1 MTNALFEL
9 SSQGQ
14 SVWLD
19 FISRALLESGELARL
34 IEQDGV
40 RGVTSNPTIFA
51 AAIEKSSDYD
61 ADIKA
66 WVREK
71 ELGVGELFEALAVAD
86 IRRGAD
92 LLRPVFDATGGADGF
107 ISLEVSPYL
116 AMDAAETIAEARRLW
131 RAVGRPNLMIK
142 VPGTEP
148 GLAAIRT
155 LIAEEINVNVTLLFS
170 ISAYEAVAEAYMEGL
185 EALLSRGQTLSR
197 VASVA
202 SFFVSR
208 IDQSVEKLVTKRLPA
223 ASAGEASALRELIG
237 KVAIANAKLAYQQYK
252 RLIASPRWQRL
263 ASAGARPQRL
273 LWASTS
279 TKSKDLP
286 PTYYVSALI
295 GRDTVNTMP
304 PETLAAV
311 KSSMKVAPTL
321 EEDLPAAES
330 VMQTLER
337 LGISLAAI
345 TEDLLR
351 EGVQRFAADADRL
364 YAAVA
369 RRRAEALGMPVPA
382 QRLHLPEPKLS
393 EALATERERWRQN
406 GLIRRVWARDAKIWT
421 GTNEAQWLGWLDAVA
436 QAKAALPGYEAFKEE
451 IAAKGIRHVV
461 LLGMGGSSLGAE
473 VLASIL
479 PASSNAARLV
489 VVDTTDPVEIRAAE
503 QAIDLRHT
511 LFVVASKSGTTLEPN
526 LLFNYFWERVAS
538 ETESPGRQFVAITDP
553 GSALEAEARR
563 HGFWRIFHGEP
574 SIGGRYSV
582 LSAFGLVCAAALGL
596 DLSSLLALAGAMAAS
611 CGPLV
616 PPEENP
622 GVELGIIL
630 GVAAQRGR
638 NKLTILA
645 SPSLAP
651 LGAWLEQLLAESTGK
666 QGMGIV
672 PIVDEPEADAAAYG
686 SDRLFVALEAL
697 APADASLER
706 RCEILRAAG
715 HPVVQIPVASRLHI
729 GAEFFRWE
737 MATAVAGA
745 VLGIN
750 PFDQPDVEAS
760 KQKTRTLTA
769 EVEKEGRLSL
779 PEPIFQEG
787 GLALYTSPELA
798 AKLGSHR
805 SLADYLRAHFLQV
818 QPGDYVALL
827 AYLARD
833 AAHIELLQAMRAQIL
848 RAKRVATCIG
858 FGPRFLHSTG
868 QLHKGGPNSGVFLQI
883 TNDDADDINIPGHRY
898 TFGTVKTAQ
907 AFGDFAVMAERGRR
921 IMGVHISADTQAG
934 LNQLATVLKEAI
946 A

>member
-1 MTNALFEL
+1 MTNALLEL

-19 FISRALLESGELARL
+19 FLSRALLESGELARL
-34 IEQDGV
+34 IEQDGL

-61 ADIKA
+61 ADIRA

-71 ELGVGELFEALAVAD
+71 DLGVGELFEALAVAD
-86 IRRGAD
+86 IQRGAD

-148 GLAAIRT
+148 GLTAIRS
-155 LIAEEINVNVTLLFS
+155 LIAEEINVNVTLLFAV
-170 ISAYEAVAEAYMEGL
+170 SAYEAVAEAYMEGL
-185 EALLSRGQTLSR
+185 ETLLARGKALNR

-208 IDQSVEKLVTKRLPA
+208 IDQSVEKLVTKRLPT
-223 ASAGEASALRELIG
+223 ASAGESSALLGLLG
-237 KVAIANAKLAYQQYK
+237 KVAIANAKLAYQHYK
-252 RLIASPRWQRL
+252 RLIASSRWQRL

-295 GRDTVNTMP
+295 GPDTVNTMP

-311 KSSMKVAPTL
+311 KSSLKVTPTL
-321 EEDLPAAES
+321 EEDLPAAER

-369 RRRAEALGMPVPA
+369 RRRAEALGIPVPA
-382 QRLHLPEPKLS
+382 QRLHLPEPRLS
-393 EALATERERWRQN
+393 EAVAAERERWRQN

-421 GTNEAQWLGWLDAVA
+421 GADEAQWLGWLDAVT
-436 QAKAALPGYEAFKEE
+436 QAKAALPEYEAFKEE
-451 IAAKGIRHVV
+451 IAAKGVRHIV

-473 VLASIL
+473 VLAAVL
-479 PASSNAARLV
+479 PSSSNAVRLV
-489 VVDTTDPVEIRAAE
+489 VLDTTDPAEIRAAE
-503 QAIDLRHT
+503 QAIDLRRT
-511 LFVVASKSGTTLEPN
+511 LFVVASKSGTTLEPS
-526 LLFNYFWERVAS
+526 LLFNYFWAQAAS
-538 ETESPGRQFVAITDP
+538 ATESPGQQFVAITDP

-563 HGFWRIFHGEP
+563 HGFCRIFHGNP

-582 LSAFGLVCAAALGL
+582 LSPFGLVCAAALGL
-596 DLSSLLALAGAMAAS
+596 DLSSLLARAAEMVAS

-622 GVELGIIL
+622 GVELGIVL
-630 GVAAQRGR
+630 GIAAERGR

-645 SPSLAP
+645 SQPLAP

-666 QGMGIV
+666 RGTGII
-672 PIVDEPEADAAAYG
+672 PIVDEPETDAAAYG
-686 SDRLFVALEAL
+686 EDRLFVALESL
-697 APADASLER
+697 ASVDTSLEQ
-706 RCEILRAAG
+706 RCEMLRSAG
-715 HPVVQIPVASRLHI
+715 HPVVQIPVARRLHI

-745 VLGIN
+745 ILGIN

-760 KQKTRTLTA
+760 KQKTRALTA
-769 EVEKEGRLSL
+769 EVDEKGRLSV
-779 PEPIFQEG
+779 PEPIFKEG
-787 GLALYTSPELA
+787 GLELFTTPELA

-805 SLADYLRAHFLQV
+805 SLADYLRAHFRQV
-818 QPGDYVALL
+818 QPGDYLALL
-827 AYLARD
+827 AYLARN
-833 AAHIELLQAMRAQIL
+833 ASHIELLQAMRAQIL

-883 TNDDADDINIPGHRY
+883 TCDDADDFTIPGHRY
-898 TFGTVKTAQ
+898 TFGTVKIAQ

-921 IMGVHISADTQAG
+921 IMGVHISADMQSG
-934 LNQLATVLKEAI
+934 LNQLAIALREAI